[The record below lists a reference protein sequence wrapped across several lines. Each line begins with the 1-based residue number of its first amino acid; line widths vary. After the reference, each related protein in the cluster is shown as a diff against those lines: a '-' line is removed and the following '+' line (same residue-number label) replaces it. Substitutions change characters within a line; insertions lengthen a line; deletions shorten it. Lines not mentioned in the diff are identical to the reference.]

1 MELMYV
7 SFTTG
12 LCLRVAELCCFVA
25 SDQPSRV
32 QRGGREGGSQ
42 RLKVTVCE
50 VAACEHFG
58 DVLRGMRDG
67 SEQNGK
73 GKRGLLFH
81 TN

>member
-1 MELMYV
+1 MYHLPRACAYV
-7 SFTTG
+7 WQSCAVLWPLTSHQG
-12 LCLRVAELCCFVA
+12 C
-25 SDQPSRV
+25 
-32 QRGGREGGSQ
+32 RGGGGRGGSQ